1 MSFIS
6 RSKMSVAISLA
17 ALVVVVA
24 GLMATGVL
32 RGVTTK
38 AHAASAT
45 PTHMNIKCATGAVTC
60 TEVWD
65 TAAVFGPTES
75 LCWTR

>member
-1 MSFIS
+1 MSFTS

-24 GLMATGVL
+24 GLLAAGAL

-45 PTHMNIKCATGAVTC
+45 PTQMNIQ
-60 TEVWD
+60 
-65 TAAVFGPTES
+65 
-75 LCWTR
+75 